1 MPPIP
6 TVLAATLSRRKM
18 RDALLPDTVR
28 FAGPGP
34 LTITES
40 LITSSPVVSTIVPVT
55 TKSMLSVPAAAFA
68 SPTVNTLG
76 GDTRVQL
83 SADLVGALT
92 SLGVSV
98 KASYPARLRG
108 ASASFPIPGGE
119 LDLGTLKGE
128 VDHAGGLTL
137 RAGATEVNLSSY
149 TIDTTGAAPVLTG
162 LVKVNDSVLGR
173 LPLFDIT
180 LVSAP
185 VVRGLHARAGSVQLD
200 NVRLTLNDEA
210 AVALDAVFNVSAFQA
225 GLPVG
230 TARVQTYFYEPAP

>member
-1 MPPIP
+1 MK
-6 TVLAATLSRRKM
+6 TLRLRGLVLVMA
-18 RDALLPDTVR
+18 ALL
-28 FAGPGP
+28 
-34 LTITES
+34 
-40 LITSSPVVSTIVPVT
+40 
-55 TKSMLSVPAAAFA
+55 PAAAFA

-149 TIDTTGAAPVLTG
+149 TIDTTGAGDSFSGALVAMLSKAPT
-162 LVKVNDSVLGR
+162 
-173 LPLFDIT
+173 PAFI
-180 LVSAP
+180 
-185 VVRGLHARAGSVQLD
+185 
-200 NVRLTLNDEA
+200 
-210 AVALDAVFNVSAFQA
+210 DAVRHANRVAAMSTEKPGAALAIPHFNEVVTRFD
-225 GLPVG
+225 
-230 TARVQTYFYEPAP
+230 APD